1 MTSFVTESELT
12 SPDTHLFIS
21 PHYDDIA
28 LSCGGTAALVSN
40 AGKDAVVALLFGDHP
55 DPGQP
60 MTPFAEQ
67 MHRDWGVSADRVIA
81 GRRAEEAE
89 ASRILGLR
97 DLFLPF
103 KDAIYRGDSYLGDD
117 DLFGMPKQPDL
128 ELPDQIVAAL
138 AAAGFDG
145 TSTRVYAPL
154 ASGFH
159 VDHQLAFEA
168 AVLLDRAGWDVCFYE
183 DLPYSLLEG
192 RVGDRVSRAGTPLQ
206 VTALVDVSSVW
217 EKKID
222 AIMAYPSQLEVIFGQ
237 YVGAGSSRAEIDAVR
252 SAYSKEAGDGRNA
265 ERFWR
270 IAE

>member
-1 MTSFVTESELT
+1 MTPFVSEAELVG
-12 SPDTHLFIS
+12 PDTHLFLS

-28 LSCGGTAALVSN
+28 LSCGGTAARVTA
-40 AGKDAVVALLFGDHP
+40 AGKDGVVALVFGDHP
-55 DPGQP
+55 EPGQP
-60 MTPFAEQ
+60 MTAFAEQ
-67 MHRDWGVSADRVIA
+67 MHRDWGMSADQVIA

-89 ASRILGLR
+89 ASRVLGLR
-97 DLFLPF
+97 DVFLPF
-103 KDAIYRGDSYLGDD
+103 KDAIYRGASYLSDD
-117 DLFGMPKQPDL
+117 DLFGTPKAPDDD
-128 ELPDQIVAAL
+128 LPERIVAAL
-138 AAAGFDG
+138 TAEGFGG

-159 VDHQLAFEA
+159 VDHQLAFQA

-192 RVGDRVSRAGTPLQ
+192 RVDDRVSQAGVPLQ

-217 EKKID
+217 TQKID

-237 YVGAGSSRAEIDAVR
+237 YVGVGSSRAAIDAVM
-252 SAYSKEAGDGRNA
+252 SAYSNEAGNGRNA

-270 IAE
+270 IAS